1 MEKPNFNVDSL
12 KLSSD
17 LKIVVD
23 GNTASF
29 INKSFGDDMHDG
41 SNQQD
46 VIEMIYMKCRQ
57 LDAERKKKFQDG
69 D

>member
-1 MEKPNFNVDSL
+1 MEQPNFNVDSL

-29 INKSFGDDMHDG
+29 INKSFENDMHDG

-46 VIEMIYMKCRQ
+46 VIEMIYMKCR
-57 LDAERKKKFQDG
+57 
-69 D
+69 